1 MPSARY
7 FKQFGLQPTK
17 TPSAR
22 FAHRGGESRA
32 ARRWEWR
39 ALQGPPDEEAGPW
52 TGSSGSGSTWQV
64 KGKGTDTGTG
74 KGKDKG
80 TGKGKEKGKG
90 QGKEKGKDQ
99 GKK

>member
-7 FKQFGLQPTK
+7 FKQFGLEPSK
-17 TPSAR
+17 TASAR

-32 ARRWEWR
+32 ARHWEWR
-39 ALQGPPDEEAGPW
+39 ALSGPPDEEADP
-52 TGSSGSGSTWQV
+52 
-64 KGKGTDTGTG
+64 GTG

-90 QGKEKGKDQ
+90 QGQEKGKGQGKEKGKDQ